1 MSIKIFLHC
10 EASGFNKDAISPI
23 SLIMYDKLS
32 DYEAI
37 VNKLRSESVCPSLAW
52 YRNSSNEDGKIKKKK
67 VELISHAMI
76 AISACVIDVLHE

>member
-23 SLIMYDKLS
+23 SLIMYDKSS

-37 VNKLRSESVCPSLAW
+37 VNKLRSESVCPSLA
-52 YRNSSNEDGKIKKKK
+52 
-67 VELISHAMI
+67 
-76 AISACVIDVLHE
+76 

>member
-10 EASGFNKDAISPI
+10 EPSGFNKDALSPI

-37 VNKLRSESVCPSLAW
+37 VNNVRSESVCPSLA
-52 YRNSSNEDGKIKKKK
+52 
-67 VELISHAMI
+67 
-76 AISACVIDVLHE
+76 